1 MALVSVL
8 SRKHRLWQTSRLE
21 NRRSGAHIR
30 NMKRERYEAR
40 ALGWHVVRIAPDGTE
55 STVEVWPEEKAK
67 NRAEVLDRR
76 ATENF
81 EAERKLPHKGAGQM
95 TPKRPR

>member
-1 MALVSVL
+1 MAFTINIAESNLRHTQVENG
-8 SRKHRLWQTSRLE
+8 RLE
-21 NRRSGAHIR
+21 AHIR

-67 NRAEVLDRR
+67 HRAEVLDQR
-76 ATENF
+76 AAENF
-81 EAERKLPHKGAGQM
+81 EAEQKLPRKGLDE
-95 TPKRPR
+95 